1 MERGASEI
9 IFEGV
14 ELKQRALKIKKIL
27 VSQPEPQSEKSPY
40 LELAHKHNL
49 KFDFRPF
56 IRIEGVAAKEFRQ
69 QKVDI
74 LEHTAVIFTSKTAID
89 HFFRVAEEMRITVS
103 ETMKYFCITES
114 VALYL
119 QKYIVYRKRKI
130 FYGNNTFQDLMEV
143 IHKHKEEK
151 FLVPLSDVHKP
162 EIPKTLDKAKLK
174 YNKVILYKT
183 ITSDLSDLGMNYDVL
198 VFYSPNEIKS
208 LFDNFPSF
216 DQGEIKVAAFGP
228 TTAKAV
234 KDGGLRLDIQA
245 PTPLCPS
252 MTQALEEFIKKH
264 NKENK

>member
-1 MERGASEI
+1 M
-9 IFEGV
+9 
-14 ELKQRALKIKKIL
+14 KIKKIL

-40 LELAHKHNL
+40 LELAQKHNL

-56 IRIEGVAAKEFRQ
+56 IIIEGVASKDFRQ

-74 LEHTAVIFTSKTAID
+74 LEHTAVVFTSKTAID
-89 HFFRVAEEMRITVS
+89 HFFRICEEMRVTVP
-103 ETMKYFCITES
+103 EALKYFCITES

-143 IHKHKEEK
+143 INKHKEEK

-183 ITSDLSDLGMNYDVL
+183 ISSNLTDLGQMTYDML

-208 LFDNFPSF
+208 LFDNFPTF
-216 DQGEIKVAAFGP
+216 EQGEIKVAAFGP

-245 PTPLCPS
+245 PTTTCPS
-252 MTQALEEFIKKH
+252 MTQAIEEFIKKH
-264 NKENK
+264 NKDNK

>member
-1 MERGASEI
+1 M
-9 IFEGV
+9 
-14 ELKQRALKIKKIL
+14 KIKKIL

-40 LELAHKHNL
+40 LELAQKHNL

-56 IRIEGVAAKEFRQ
+56 IVIEGVATKEFRQ
-69 QKVDI
+69 QKIDI
-74 LEHTAVIFTSKTAID
+74 LEHTAVLFTSKTAID
-89 HFFRVAEEMRITVS
+89 HFFRICEEMRITVP
-103 ETMKYFCITES
+103 EAMKYFCITES

-130 FYGNNTFQDLMEV
+130 FYGSSTFQDLMDV
-143 IHKHKEEK
+143 ITKHKEEK

-183 ITSDLSDLGMNYDVL
+183 ISSNLTDLGQMTYDML

-208 LFDNFPSF
+208 LFDNFPAF
-216 DQGEIKVAAFGP
+216 EQGDIKVAAFGP

-245 PTPLCPS
+245 PTPTCPS

-264 NKENK
+264 NKDNK

>member
-1 MERGASEI
+1 
-9 IFEGV
+9 
-14 ELKQRALKIKKIL
+14 LKIKKIL

-40 LELAHKHNL
+40 LELAQKHSL

-56 IRIEGVAAKEFRQ
+56 ITIEGVAAKEFRQ

-74 LEHTAVIFTSKTAID
+74 LEHSAVVFTSKTAID
-89 HFFRVAEEMRITVS
+89 HFFRICEEMRVTVPES
-103 ETMKYFCITES
+103 MKYFCITES

-130 FYGNNTFQDLMEV
+130 FYGNNTFQDLMDV
-143 IHKHKEEK
+143 ILKHKEEK

-162 EIPKTLDKAKLK
+162 EIPKTLDKAKVK

-183 ITSDLSDLGMNYDVL
+183 ISSNLTDLGQMSYDLL

-208 LFDNFPSF
+208 LFDNFPTF
-216 DQGEIKVAAFGP
+216 IQGEIKVAAFGP

-234 KDGGLRLDIQA
+234 KDGGLRLDVQA
-245 PTPLCPS
+245 PTPQCPS
-252 MTQALEEFIKKH
+252 MTQALDEFIKKH
-264 NKENK
+264 NKDNK

>member
-1 MERGASEI
+1 M
-9 IFEGV
+9 
-14 ELKQRALKIKKIL
+14 KIKKIL

-40 LELAHKHNL
+40 WELAQKHSL

-56 IRIEGVAAKEFRQ
+56 ITIEGVAAKEFRQ
-69 QKVDI
+69 QKIDI

-89 HFFRVAEEMRITVS
+89 HFFRISEEMRITVP

-143 IHKHKEEK
+143 ILKHREEK

-183 ITSDLSDLGMNYDVL
+183 ISSNLSDIGQMSYDML

-208 LFDNFPSF
+208 LFDNFPDF
-216 DQGEIKVAAFGP
+216 VQGDIKVAAFGP

-234 KDGGLRLDIQA
+234 KEGGLRLDVHA
-245 PTPLCPS
+245 PTPTCPS
-252 MTQALEEFIKKH
+252 MTQALEEYIKKH
-264 NKENK
+264 NKDNK

>member
-1 MERGASEI
+1 M
-9 IFEGV
+9 
-14 ELKQRALKIKKIL
+14 KIKKIL

-40 LELAHKHNL
+40 LELAQKHNL

-56 IRIEGVAAKEFRQ
+56 ITIEGVAAKEFRQ

-74 LEHTAVIFTSKTAID
+74 LEHSAVVFTSKTAID
-89 HFFRVAEEMRITVS
+89 HFFRICEEMRVAVP
-103 ETMKYFCITES
+103 EGLKYFCITES

-130 FYGNNTFQDLMEV
+130 FYGNNTFQDLMDV
-143 IHKHKEEK
+143 ILKHKEEK
-151 FLVPLSDVHKP
+151 FLVPLSDIHKP

-183 ITSDLSDLGMNYDVL
+183 ISSNLTDLGQMSYDLL
-198 VFYSPNEIKS
+198 VFYSPSEIKS
-208 LFDNFPSF
+208 LFDNFPTF
-216 DQGEIKVAAFGP
+216 VQGEIKVAAFGP

-245 PTPLCPS
+245 PTPSCPS

-264 NKENK
+264 NKDNK

>member
-1 MERGASEI
+1 M
-9 IFEGV
+9 
-14 ELKQRALKIKKIL
+14 KIKKIL

-40 LELAHKHNL
+40 LELAQKHSL

-56 IRIEGVAAKEFRQ
+56 ITIEAVAAKEFRQ

-74 LEHTAVIFTSKTAID
+74 LEHTAVVFTSKTAID
-89 HFFRVAEEMRITVS
+89 HFFRICEELRVTVPES
-103 ETMKYFCITES
+103 MKYFCITES

-130 FYGNNTFQDLMEV
+130 FYGNNTFQDLMDV
-143 IHKHKEEK
+143 ILKHKEEK

-183 ITSDLSDLGMNYDVL
+183 ISSNLTDLGQMSYDLL

-208 LFDNFPSF
+208 LFDNFPTF
-216 DQGEIKVAAFGP
+216 IQGEIKVAAFGP

-234 KDGGLRLDIQA
+234 KDSGLRLDIQA

-264 NKENK
+264 NKDNK